1 MERLG
6 SNPQVEPTSAW
17 FYLYEVLKQSPGD
30 VTSRLADMLYLF
42 LRIMSFIKFNLAL
55 GQK

>member
-6 SNPQVEPTSAW
+6 SNPQIEPTSAR
-17 FYLYEVLKQSPGD
+17 FYLYEVLKQCPGD
-30 VTSRLADMLYLF
+30 MTSRLANMPYLF
-42 LRIMSFIKFNLAL
+42 LRIMSFIKFNLAM